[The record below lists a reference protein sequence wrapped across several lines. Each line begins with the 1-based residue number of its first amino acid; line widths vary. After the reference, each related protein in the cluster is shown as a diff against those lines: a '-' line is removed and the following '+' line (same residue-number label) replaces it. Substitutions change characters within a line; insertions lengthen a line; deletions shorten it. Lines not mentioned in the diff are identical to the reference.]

1 MTRVHDTARWISYIL
16 CLAQLYFVS
25 KNAGW
30 RILRRNIL
38 NCSWESTLR
47 YSIPRC
53 WPFRHFFSE
62 LWSFAKFD
70 RKIFSLIK
78 VAFEVATSVT
88 RLGDLLDFGQ
98 LLKAFGSNYFA
109 QISHILGQ
117 VKPPLGYFYR
127 QLAIF
132 SGHTGGD
139 LDRTSK
145 AQLMFQH
152 FLKKG
157 LSRPLFFFI
166 FVFSTQMF
174 NKSLPMTGFEPRIS
188 GVGGDCSTNWA
199 TTTTHFNIF
208 FQQLSSNIENN
219 RTMDHRVFRFA
230 TRGQCIKGK

>member
-16 CLAQLYFVS
+16 FLAQLYFVS

-70 RKIFSLIK
+70 RKIFSLLK

-117 VKPPLGYFYR
+117 VKPPLSYFYR

-145 AQLMFQH
+145 AQIMFQH

-157 LSRPLFFFI
+157 LSRPLFSLFSSFQHRCSIKVCRWQDSNLGSLVWEATALPTEPQPLPILTFFPTA
-166 FVFSTQMF
+166 F
-174 NKSLPMTGFEPRIS
+174 
-188 GVGGDCSTNWA
+188 
-199 TTTTHFNIF
+199 
-208 FQQLSSNIENN
+208 
-219 RTMDHRVFRFA
+219 
-230 TRGQCIKGK
+230 IKHWK